1 MAAMSQFNLD
11 TKSPLMPNELP
22 ASDLLAN
29 ESLANELLTSE
40 VHLYLL
46 PLAAIN
52 SSQSQQLL
60 ECLSDD
66 EQAKVARYQPKSRN
80 NALIVRAGLRHV
92 LSLHS
97 ALSHGPSHTLAL
109 HSTFSPEQWQFDYGK
124 QGKPELTAAQYA
136 QTGLNFNLSHSGD
149 WLLIAVLQAPAH
161 SKVLQAPTHSKRYAL
176 GVDIER
182 RRDSTNIHTILK
194 RYFAEAEIT
203 DLLALDA
210 SKQRD
215 RFFDLW
221 ALKESY
227 IKACGKGL
235 AMVLAS
241 FSFDINAALH
251 LQNSENSENTSSI
264 NKNTDNTSSTSSI
277 NNNSSQGPKIHSLSL
292 DDLFSFSSA
301 ESGVMSVN
309 YPDRVSA
316 DIDYSP
322 AQQVVMTRLNQAQS
336 HKEALDEFAESKLA
350 ESQLTKGQQLNWLSV
365 PLQHSLNQELDQEL
379 DQAGSSEKAGMA
391 ADNSW
396 HSYLA
401 QLDEQYRI
409 AVSVSL

>member
-1 MAAMSQFNLD
+1 
-11 TKSPLMPNELP
+11 MPNEFSASALSS
-22 ASDLLAN
+22 SDLLAN
-29 ESLANELLTSE
+29 ESLANELLTSD
-40 VHLYLL
+40 VYLYLL
-46 PLAAIN
+46 PLAPIN
-52 SSQSQQLL
+52 SSQSEQLL
-60 ECLSDD
+60 KCLSDD
-66 EQAKVARYQPKSRN
+66 ERAKVDRYQPKSCN

-97 ALSHGPSHTLAL
+97 ALSHGTL
-109 HSTFSPEQWQFDYGK
+109 SPEQLQFDYGK

-136 QTGLNFNLSHSGD
+136 QTGINFNLSHSGD
-149 WLLIAVLQAPAH
+149 LLLIAVLQAP
-161 SKVLQAPTHSKRYAL
+161 THGKRYDL

-194 RYFAEAEIT
+194 RYFAEAEIS

-251 LQNSENSENTSSI
+251 LQKSENSENT
-264 NKNTDNTSSTSSI
+264 DNTGST
-277 NNNSSQGPKIHSLSL
+277 QGPKIHSLSL
-292 DDLFSFSSA
+292 DGLFGFNPA
-301 ESGVMSVN
+301 ESGVNSVN

-316 DIDYSP
+316 DIDYSI
-322 AQQVVMTRLNQAQS
+322 AQQAVMTRLNQA
-336 HKEALDEFAESKLA
+336 ES
-350 ESQLTKGQQLNWLSV
+350 LNWLSV
-365 PLQHSLNQELDQEL
+365 PLQLGLNAGSDLEQELKQEL
-379 DQAGSSEKAGMA
+379 EQSGSSEK

-409 AVSVSL
+409 GVSVSL

>member
-1 MAAMSQFNLD
+1 
-11 TKSPLMPNELP
+11 
-22 ASDLLAN
+22 
-29 ESLANELLTSE
+29 
-40 VHLYLL
+40 
-46 PLAAIN
+46 
-52 SSQSQQLL
+52 
-60 ECLSDD
+60 
-66 EQAKVARYQPKSRN
+66 
-80 NALIVRAGLRHV
+80 V

-149 WLLIAVLQAPAH
+149 WLLIAVLQAP
-161 SKVLQAPTHSKRYAL
+161 THSKRYAL
-176 GVDIER
+176 GVDIEH

-194 RYFAEAEIT
+194 RYFAEPEIT

-251 LQNSENSENTSSI
+251 LQNSENTSSI

-277 NNNSSQGPKIHSLSL
+277 NSSNNSSQGPKIHSLISL
-292 DDLFSFSSA
+292 DGLFGFNSV
-301 ESGVMSVN
+301 ESGIEDVN
-309 YPDRVSA
+309 SSDQITA

-322 AQQVVMTRLNQAQS
+322 AQQAVMTRLNQTQS
-336 HKEALDEFAESKLA
+336 GSYGLA
-350 ESQLTKGQQLNWLSV
+350 ESQLTNSKQLNWLSV
-365 PLQHSLNQELDQEL
+365 PLQLGFNAGSDLDQEL
-379 DQAGSSEKAGMA
+379 KQELEQAGSSAKADSNEKAGTP

-409 AVSVSL
+409 GVSVSL

>member
-1 MAAMSQFNLD
+1 
-11 TKSPLMPNELP
+11 MPNEFSSSALSSSG
-22 ASDLLAN
+22 AQARELLAN
-29 ESLANELLTSE
+29 EPLVSG

-52 SSQSQQLL
+52 SSQSEQLL
-60 ECLSDD
+60 KCLSDD
-66 EQAKVARYQPKSRN
+66 EQAKVGRYQPKSRN

-92 LSLHS
+92 LSLH
-97 ALSHGPSHTLAL
+97 GPSHETI
-109 HSTFSPEQWQFDYGK
+109 SPEQWQFDYGK

-136 QTGLNFNLSHSGD
+136 QTGINFNLSHSGD

-161 SKVLQAPTHSKRYAL
+161 GKRYAL

-251 LQNSENSENTSSI
+251 LQNSDSTDSTSS
-264 NKNTDNTSSTSSI
+264 TSSTSSI
-277 NNNSSQGPKIHSLSL
+277 NSSSSNNSSQGPKIHSLSL
-292 DDLFSFSSA
+292 DALFGFDSA

-309 YPDRVSA
+309 YPEPVSA

-322 AQQVVMTRLNQAQS
+322 AQQAVMTRINQA
-336 HKEALDEFAESKLA
+336 ES
-350 ESQLTKGQQLNWLSV
+350 LNWLSV
-365 PLQHSLNQELDQEL
+365 PLQHSLDRELDQEL
-379 DQAGSSEKAGMA
+379 EQAGSSEKADSSEKAGTA

-401 QLDEQYRI
+401 QLDKQYRI

>member
-1 MAAMSQFNLD
+1 
-11 TKSPLMPNELP
+11 MPNELSSNALSSSAL
-22 ASDLLAN
+22 ASRGVQARELLAN
-29 ESLANELLTSE
+29 EPLVSE

-46 PLAAIN
+46 PLTAIN
-52 SSQSQQLL
+52 SSQRALL
-60 ECLSDD
+60 LKCLSDD
-66 EQAKVARYQPKSRN
+66 EQAKVGRYQPKSRN

-97 ALSHGPSHTLAL
+97 ALSPN
-109 HSTFSPEQWQFDYGK
+109 EWQFDYGK

-136 QTGLNFNLSHSGD
+136 QTGINFNLSHSGD
-149 WLLIAVLQAPAH
+149 WLLIGVLQAPAH
-161 SKVLQAPTHSKRYAL
+161 GKRYAL

-194 RYFAEAEIT
+194 RYFAEAEIS

-241 FSFDINAALH
+241 FSFDINAARH
-251 LQNSENSENTSSI
+251 LQNSDSTDSTSS
-264 NKNTDNTSSTSSI
+264 TSSTSSI
-277 NNNSSQGPKIHSLSL
+277 NSSSNNSSQGPKIHSLSL
-292 DDLFSFSSA
+292 DGLFSFSSA
-301 ESGVMSVN
+301 ESGVVSVN
-309 YPDRVSA
+309 SPESVTPETVSA

-322 AQQVVMTRLNQAQS
+322 AQQAVMTRLNQAQS
-336 HKEALDEFAESKLA
+336 GSYGLA
-350 ESQLTKGQQLNWLSV
+350 NSQLTKGQQLDWLSV
-365 PLQHSLNQELDQEL
+365 PLQLGLNAGSDLEQELKQEQELDQEL
-379 DQAGSSEKAGMA
+379 EQAGSSEQT
-391 ADNSW
+391 NSW

-409 AVSVSL
+409 GVSVSL

>member
-1 MAAMSQFNLD
+1 
-11 TKSPLMPNELP
+11 MPNELSSN
-22 ASDLLAN
+22 ALSSSGAQARERLAN
-29 ESLANELLTSE
+29 EPLVSE

-52 SSQSQQLL
+52 SSQRALL
-60 ECLSDD
+60 LKCLSDD
-66 EQAKVARYQPKSRN
+66 EQAKVGRYQPKSRN

-97 ALSHGPSHTLAL
+97 ALSHTLAL
-109 HSTFSPEQWQFDYGK
+109 HSRLSPEQWQFDYGK

-136 QTGLNFNLSHSGD
+136 QTGINFNLSHSGD
-149 WLLIAVLQAPAH
+149 WLLIGVLQAPAH
-161 SKVLQAPTHSKRYAL
+161 GKRYAL

-194 RYFAEAEIT
+194 RYFAEAEIS

-241 FSFDINAALH
+241 FSFDINAARH
-251 LQNSENSENTSSI
+251 LQNSDSTDSTSS
-264 NKNTDNTSSTSSI
+264 TSSTSSI
-277 NNNSSQGPKIHSLSL
+277 NSSSNNSSQGPKIHSLSL
-292 DDLFSFSSA
+292 DGLFGFNSA
-301 ESGVMSVN
+301 ESGVMSAESGVN
-309 YPDRVSA
+309 STESGVMSVNSPEPVTPEPVSA

-322 AQQVVMTRLNQAQS
+322 AQHAVMTRINQAQS
-336 HKEALDEFAESKLA
+336 GHYGVA
-350 ESQLTKGQQLNWLSV
+350 ESQLTKGQQLDWLSV
-365 PLQHSLNQELDQEL
+365 PLQHSLDQELDQDQEL
-379 DQAGSSEKAGMA
+379 EQAGSSEKADTP

-396 HSYLA
+396 QSYLA

-409 AVSVSL
+409 GVSVSL

>member
-1 MAAMSQFNLD
+1 
-11 TKSPLMPNELP
+11 MPNEFSSNALSS
-22 ASDLLAN
+22 SDLLAN
-29 ESLANELLTSE
+29 ESLANEPLASE

-46 PLAAIN
+46 PLATIN

-124 QGKPELTAAQYA
+124 QGKPELTAEQYA

-161 SKVLQAPTHSKRYAL
+161 SKRYAL
-176 GVDIER
+176 GVDIEH

-194 RYFAEAEIT
+194 RYFAEPEIT

-277 NNNSSQGPKIHSLSL
+277 NNSSSQGPKIHSLSL

-322 AQQVVMTRLNQAQS
+322 AQQAVMTRLNQAQFGS
-336 HKEALDEFAESKLA
+336 YGLA
-350 ESQLTKGQQLNWLSV
+350 ESQLTNSKQLNWLSV
-365 PLQHSLNQELDQEL
+365 PLQLGFNAGSDLELELKQELE
-379 DQAGSSEKAGMA
+379 QAGCSEKAGTA

-396 HSYLA
+396 RSYLA

-409 AVSVSL
+409 GVSVSL

>member
-1 MAAMSQFNLD
+1 
-11 TKSPLMPNELP
+11 MPNELSSN
-22 ASDLLAN
+22 ALSSCGAQARELLAN
-29 ESLANELLTSE
+29 EPLVSE

-52 SSQSQQLL
+52 SSQRALL
-60 ECLSDD
+60 LKCLSDD
-66 EQAKVARYQPKSRN
+66 EQAKVGRYQPKSRN

-92 LSLHS
+92 LSLHRQS
-97 ALSHGPSHTLAL
+97 LHGTLSHETCL
-109 HSTFSPEQWQFDYGK
+109 PEQWQFDYGK

-136 QTGLNFNLSHSGD
+136 QTGMNFNLSHSGD
-149 WLLIAVLQAPAH
+149 WLLIGVLQAPAH
-161 SKVLQAPTHSKRYAL
+161 GKRYAL

-241 FSFDINAALH
+241 FSFDINAARH
-251 LQNSENSENTSSI
+251 LQNSDSTDSTDSTSS
-264 NKNTDNTSSTSSI
+264 TSSTSSI
-277 NNNSSQGPKIHSLSL
+277 NSSSNNSSQGPKIHSLSL
-292 DDLFSFSSA
+292 DGLFGFNSA
-301 ESGVMSVN
+301 ESGVVSVN
-309 YPDRVSA
+309 SPEPVTPEPVSA

-322 AQQVVMTRLNQAQS
+322 AQQAVMTRINR
-336 HKEALDEFAESKLA
+336 AES
-350 ESQLTKGQQLNWLSV
+350 LNWLSV
-365 PLQHSLNQELDQEL
+365 PLQLGLNAGSGLELELKQELE
-379 DQAGSSEKAGMA
+379 QAGCSEKADTA

-409 AVSVSL
+409 GVSVGL

>member
-60 ECLSDD
+60 KCLSED

-97 ALSHGPSHTLAL
+97 ALSHGPSAL
-109 HSTFSPEQWQFDYGK
+109 HSRLSPEQWQFDYGK

-136 QTGLNFNLSHSGD
+136 QTGINFNLSHSGD
-149 WLLIAVLQAPAH
+149 WLLIAVLQAPA
-161 SKVLQAPTHSKRYAL
+161 HSKRYAL

-194 RYFAEAEIT
+194 RYFAEPEIT

-241 FSFDINAALH
+241 FSFDVNAARH

-277 NNNSSQGPKIHSLSL
+277 NNNSSQGPKIHSLCL
-292 DDLFSFSSA
+292 DGLFSFSSA
-301 ESGVMSVN
+301 ESGVVSVN
-309 YPDRVSA
+309 SPEPVTPEPVSA

-322 AQQVVMTRLNQAQS
+322 AQQAVMTRINQAQS
-336 HKEALDEFAESKLA
+336 GSYGLA
-350 ESQLTKGQQLNWLSV
+350 ESQLTNSKQLDWLSV
-365 PLQHSLNQELDQEL
+365 PLQHSLDQELDQEL
-379 DQAGSSEKAGMA
+379 EQAGSSEKAGTP

-409 AVSVSL
+409 GVSVNL

>member
-1 MAAMSQFNLD
+1 
-11 TKSPLMPNELP
+11 MPNEFSASALSS
-22 ASDLLAN
+22 SDLLAN
-29 ESLANELLTSE
+29 ESLANELLTSD

-46 PLAAIN
+46 PLAPIN
-52 SSQSQQLL
+52 SSQSEQLL
-60 ECLSDD
+60 KCHSDD
-66 EQAKVARYQPKSRN
+66 EQAKVARYQPKNRN

-97 ALSHGPSHTLAL
+97 ALSHG
-109 HSTFSPEQWQFDYGK
+109 TFSPEQWQFDYGK

-136 QTGLNFNLSHSGD
+136 QTGINFNLSHSGD
-149 WLLIAVLQAPAH
+149 WLLIGVLQAPAH
-161 SKVLQAPTHSKRYAL
+161 GKRYAL

-194 RYFAEAEIT
+194 RYFAEAEIS

-241 FSFDINAALH
+241 FSFDINAAIH
-251 LQNSENSENTSSI
+251 LQNSE
-264 NKNTDNTSSTSSI
+264 NTDNTSSTSSI
-277 NNNSSQGPKIHSLSL
+277 NNNSSQGPKIHGLSL
-292 DDLFSFSSA
+292 DGLFGFNPA
-301 ESGVMSVN
+301 ESGVNSVN

-316 DIDYSP
+316 DIDYSL
-322 AQQVVMTRLNQAQS
+322 AQQAVMTRLNQA
-336 HKEALDEFAESKLA
+336 ES
-350 ESQLTKGQQLNWLSV
+350 LNWLSV
-365 PLQHSLNQELDQEL
+365 PLQLGLNAGSDLEQELKQEL
-379 DQAGSSEKAGMA
+379 EQSGSSEK

-409 AVSVSL
+409 GVSVSL

>member
-1 MAAMSQFNLD
+1 
-11 TKSPLMPNELP
+11 MPNELSSN
-22 ASDLLAN
+22 ALSSSGAQARERLAN
-29 ESLANELLTSE
+29 EPLVSE

-46 PLAAIN
+46 PLTAIN
-52 SSQSQQLL
+52 SSQRALL
-60 ECLSDD
+60 LKCLNDD
-66 EQAKVARYQPKSRN
+66 EQAKVGRYQPKSRN

-97 ALSHGPSHTLAL
+97 ALLPN
-109 HSTFSPEQWQFDYGK
+109 EWQFDYGK

-136 QTGLNFNLSHSGD
+136 QTGINFNLSHSGD
-149 WLLIAVLQAPAH
+149 WLLIGVLQATAH
-161 SKVLQAPTHSKRYAL
+161 GKRYAL

-194 RYFAEAEIT
+194 RYFAEAEIS

-241 FSFDINAALH
+241 FSFDINAARH
-251 LQNSENSENTSSI
+251 LQNSENTDSTSS
-264 NKNTDNTSSTSSI
+264 TSSTSSI
-277 NNNSSQGPKIHSLSL
+277 NSSSNNSSQGPKIHSLSL
-292 DDLFSFSSA
+292 DGLFSFNSA
-301 ESGVMSVN
+301 ESGVEAVN
-309 YPDRVSA
+309 YPEPVSA

-322 AQQVVMTRLNQAQS
+322 AQQAVMTRLNQA
-336 HKEALDEFAESKLA
+336 ES
-350 ESQLTKGQQLNWLSV
+350 LNWLSV
-365 PLQHSLNQELDQEL
+365 PLQLGLNAGSGLELELKQELE
-379 DQAGSSEKAGMA
+379 QAGCSEKADSSEKAGTA

-409 AVSVSL
+409 GVSVSL

>member
-1 MAAMSQFNLD
+1 
-11 TKSPLMPNELP
+11 MPNEFSASALSS
-22 ASDLLAN
+22 SDLLAN

-60 ECLSDD
+60 KCLSED

-97 ALSHGPSHTLAL
+97 ALSHGPSAL
-109 HSTFSPEQWQFDYGK
+109 HSRLSPEQWQFDYGK

-136 QTGLNFNLSHSGD
+136 QTGINFNLSHSGD
-149 WLLIAVLQAPAH
+149 WLLIA
-161 SKVLQAPTHSKRYAL
+161 VLQAPTHSKRYAL

-322 AQQVVMTRLNQAQS
+322 AQQAVMTRINQAQS
-336 HKEALDEFAESKLA
+336 GSYGLA
-350 ESQLTKGQQLNWLSV
+350 ESQLTNSKQLDWLSV
-365 PLQHSLNQELDQEL
+365 PLQHSLDQELDQEL
-379 DQAGSSEKAGMA
+379 EQAGSSEKAGTP

-409 AVSVSL
+409 GVSVNL

>member
-1 MAAMSQFNLD
+1 
-11 TKSPLMPNELP
+11 MPNEFSASALSS
-22 ASDLLAN
+22 SDLLAN
-29 ESLANELLTSE
+29 ESLANELLTSD

-52 SSQSQQLL
+52 SSQSEQLL
-60 ECLSDD
+60 KCLSDD

-92 LSLHS
+92 LSLHRQS
-97 ALSHGPSHTLAL
+97 LHVPSHGTLSHEACLPN
-109 HSTFSPEQWQFDYGK
+109 EWQFDYGK

-136 QTGLNFNLSHSGD
+136 QTGINFNLSHSGD
-149 WLLIAVLQAPAH
+149 WLLIGVLQAPA
-161 SKVLQAPTHSKRYAL
+161 HSKRYAL

-194 RYFAEAEIT
+194 RYFAEAEIS

-241 FSFDINAALH
+241 FSFDMNAARH
-251 LQNSENSENTSSI
+251 LQNSDS
-264 NKNTDNTSSTSSI
+264 TDSTSSTSSI
-277 NNNSSQGPKIHSLSL
+277 NSSNNSSQGPKIHSLSL
-292 DDLFSFSSA
+292 DGLFSFSSA

-309 YPDRVSA
+309 YPEPVSA

-322 AQQVVMTRLNQAQS
+322 AQQAVMTRLNQT
-336 HKEALDEFAESKLA
+336 ESGTYGLA
-350 ESQLTKGQQLNWLSV
+350 ESQLTNSQQLDWLSV
-365 PLQHSLNQELDQEL
+365 PLQHSLDKELEQELE
-379 DQAGSSEKAGMA
+379 QAGSSEKADSSEKT
-391 ADNSW
+391 DNSW

-409 AVSVSL
+409 GVSVSF

>member
-1 MAAMSQFNLD
+1 
-11 TKSPLMPNELP
+11 MPNEFSSNALSSSG
-22 ASDLLAN
+22 AQARELLAN
-29 ESLANELLTSE
+29 EPLVSE

-52 SSQSQQLL
+52 SSQRALL
-60 ECLSDD
+60 LKCLNDD
-66 EQAKVARYQPKSRN
+66 EQAKVGRYQPKSRN

-92 LSLHS
+92 LSLHGT
-97 ALSHGPSHTLAL
+97 LSHTLAL
-109 HSTFSPEQWQFDYGK
+109 HSRLSPEQWQFDYGK

-136 QTGLNFNLSHSGD
+136 QTGINFNLSHSGD
-149 WLLIAVLQAPAH
+149 WLLIGVLQAPAH
-161 SKVLQAPTHSKRYAL
+161 GKRYAL

-194 RYFAEAEIT
+194 RYFAEPEIT

-241 FSFDINAALH
+241 FSFDINAARH
-251 LQNSENSENTSSI
+251 LQNSENTDSTSS
-264 NKNTDNTSSTSSI
+264 TSSTSSI
-277 NNNSSQGPKIHSLSL
+277 NSSNNSSQGPKIHSLSL
-292 DDLFSFSSA
+292 DGLFSFSSA
-301 ESGVMSVN
+301 ESGVVSVN
-309 YPDRVSA
+309 SPEPVTPEPVSA

-322 AQQVVMTRLNQAQS
+322 AQQAVMTRLNQA
-336 HKEALDEFAESKLA
+336 ES
-350 ESQLTKGQQLNWLSV
+350 LNWLSV
-365 PLQHSLNQELDQEL
+365 PMQHSLDQEL
-379 DQAGSSEKAGMA
+379 DKELEQAGCSEKADSSEKA
-391 ADNSW
+391 DNSW
-396 HSYLA
+396 RSYLA

-409 AVSVSL
+409 GVSVGL